1 MSYMLNEQ
9 ELARLCSEKNRQ
21 AEDEL
26 YRRYAGRLFTLCR
39 RYSRSRDE
47 AEDLLHDAL
56 IKAFDRMSSFHGGG
70 SLYAWLCRITV
81 NMAVDNLRK
90 RRLHFMPMDL
100 SVAETVPEPAE
111 EELAG
116 ISQETL
122 LEMISGLPDTQ
133 RAVFNMFCI
142 DGYSH
147 KEIAE
152 LLGISE
158 KGSAGLLAKARLRLK
173 KKVSEYLKNSE

>member
-1 MSYMLNEQ
+1 MNGVDEQ
-9 ELARLCSEKNRQ
+9 ELARLCSENDRQ

-39 RYSRSRDE
+39 RYSRNSAE

-56 IKAFDRMSSFHGGG
+56 IKAFGRMHSFDGSG
-70 SLYAWLCRITV
+70 SLYAWLRRVTV
-81 NMAVDNLRK
+81 NLAVDNIRK
-90 RRLHFMPMDL
+90 RRLQFTPL
-100 SVAETVPEPAE
+100 SAFIAETVAEPGE
-111 EELAG
+111 EDMAG
-116 ISQETL
+116 ISQEEL

-147 KEIAE
+147 KEIGE

-158 KGSAGLLAKARLRLK
+158 KGAASLLAKARLRLK
-173 KKVSEYLKNSE
+173 KNIKEHLKKSE